1 MLLSLLT
8 HAATRTRAHPRLRY
22 CWQCRRCDYSSSS
35 TNTPAARRAHAV
47 RAVARERGC
56 QAHKRRRRHPHA
68 LRLDEEAHRVGE
80 LARRIPSRGR
90 HMAPNQQPQATRVAT
105 AAVRRE
111 RQQHLRAEPR
121 TVRRCHPHARRGT
134 GQLRTHRHIGRE
146 RSVATG
152 NPHTTGNTARVQAGR
167 GLRLTWRGVGSG
179 HSESS
184 GKGMPG
190 TYAVNGSDGS
200 SRLGY
205 GRTIGWQ
212 RQLII

>member
-1 MLLSLLT
+1 
-8 HAATRTRAHPRLRY
+8 
-22 CWQCRRCDYSSSS
+22 
-35 TNTPAARRAHAV
+35 
-47 RAVARERGC
+47 
-56 QAHKRRRRHPHA
+56 
-68 LRLDEEAHRVGE
+68 
-80 LARRIPSRGR
+80 
-90 HMAPNQQPQATRVAT
+90 MAPDQQPQASGVAT

-121 TVRRCHPHARRGT
+121 TVRRRHPHARRGT

-152 NPHTTGNTARVQAGR
+152 NPHTTGNTAR
-167 GLRLTWRGVGSG
+167 GLRQTWRGVGRG
-179 HSESS
+179 LSS